1 MVTNYS
7 MTLTCSVLPRMTSRM
22 PAVKLDVTSWNLP
35 RDLQLADP
43 GFNIPGDID
52 MLIGAEVYLDLLRD
66 GFRKR
71 NRAIFQLCITLD
83 WDGYWMEEVH
93 SNISNSTNKHNPES
107 FVLQAL
113 QHWMD
118 N

>member
-1 MVTNYS
+1 
-7 MTLTCSVLPRMTSRM
+7 M

-71 NRAIFQLCITLD
+71 NSSFPIMHNTALGWKKYIPTSATPPTNTTQSHLFCKHFNIGWTI
-83 WDGYWMEEVH
+83 EVLLGTRRDMH
-93 SNISNSTNKHNPES
+93 TNNDTS
-107 FVLQAL
+107 RT
-113 QHWMD
+113 
-118 N
+118 